1 MKNRGN
7 NMARKARRAPKK
19 RVDPLD
25 EFSTWDIRIA
35 KSIYYG
41 VIIASVIT
49 ILGIWLAI
57 IGWLVESG
65 RIAEMLSWGAGIM
78 ALIIIGIIAG
88 HLFLLVLF
96 YTLFRGGILKLCR
109 RLFKD
114 RMLAKKY
121 EDYTTLRLLLAVTLI
136 VVYMFVITLVVY
148 IIPSFFW
155 GFVAELINYYFP
167 RFNPGEWILFV
178 GVMMFIIIMV
188 VYIGFVIWNHGV
200 YSVLKRVKR
209 IEEEQDIDEEIKI
222 EGLKEADEE
231 TLMETYEKQTGKKA
245 LYRGKETN
253 GYLTWKKKVL
263 G

>member
-1 MKNRGN
+1 
-7 NMARKARRAPKK
+7 MARKARRAPKK
-19 RVDPLD
+19 RADPLD
-25 EFSTWDIRIA
+25 EYSTWDLRIA

-41 VIIASVIT
+41 VILASVIT
-49 ILGIWLAI
+49 VLGIWLAI
-57 IGWLVESG
+57 IGWLIEHG
-65 RIAEMLSWGAGIM
+65 RIDEILSMGAGIM

-136 VVYMFVITLVVY
+136 VVYMFIITLILIILPSVVGEFVAAFWLY
-148 IIPSFFW
+148 II
-155 GFVAELINYYFP
+155 GH
-167 RFNPGEWILFV
+167 FNLGEWVLFV
-178 GVMMFIIIMV
+178 GVMMFIIILIIYV
-188 VYIGFVIWNHGV
+188 GFVIWNHGV

-209 IEEEQDIDEEIKI
+209 IEEEEEIDYEIEI
-222 EGLKEADEE
+222 EGLKDADEE
-231 TLMETYEKQTGKKA
+231 TLMEAYTKQTGKKA
-245 LYRGKETN
+245 LYRGKQTN

>member
-1 MKNRGN
+1 
-7 NMARKARRAPKK
+7 MARKARRAPKK

-25 EFSTWDIRIA
+25 EYSTWDLRIA

-41 VIIASVIT
+41 VILASVIT

-65 RIAEMLSWGAGIM
+65 RIAEMLSWGAGIITLM
-78 ALIIIGIIAG
+78 IIGIIAG

-136 VVYMFVITLVVY
+136 VVYMFIITLILIILPSVVGEFIAAFWLY
-148 IIPSFFW
+148 II
-155 GFVAELINYYFP
+155 GH
-167 RFNPGEWILFV
+167 FNPGEWVLFV
-178 GVMMFIIIMV
+178 GVLMFIIILIIYV
-188 VYIGFVIWNHGV
+188 GFVIWNHGV
-200 YSVLKRVKR
+200 YAVLKRVKR
-209 IEEEQDIDEEIKI
+209 IEEEEEIDQEI
-222 EGLKEADEE
+222 EVAGLKDADEE

-245 LYRGKETN
+245 LYRGKQTN